1 MIAASFFKT
10 FFFQKLGVPRIGPV
24 GDVIIL
30 HDKCCDL
37 ALFCGFYRQID
48 IVPLR
53 LTASQCGGFSNCIA
67 DDPALTVHRVSFYFI
82 VFYTFT
88 LLKTWSILFPWYR

>member
-1 MIAASFFKT
+1 MLHLYTYDCSLFFKN
-10 FFFQKLGVPRIGPV
+10 FFFKKLGVPRIGPV

-53 LTASQCGGFSNCIA
+53 LTASQCGGSA
-67 DDPALTVHRVSFYFI
+67 I
-82 VFYTFT
+82 VLQT
-88 LLKTWSILFPWYR
+88 IQH